1 MFFVRMPANR
11 SRPVEDPG
19 AGRVRCLAVPVLAL
33 AVACGTPSPRYA
45 SSLEAVLREA
55 TPENLLAHRQALE
68 RALADYE
75 RAGTEPPP
83 GLHAELAWYAHR
95 LGDRE
100 AAAAALRKELTLHPA
115 ARDFVQALERFLAG
129 KSGSEAA
136 R

>member
-1 MFFVRMPANR
+1 M
-11 SRPVEDPG
+11 EDPG
-19 AGRVRCLAVPVLAL
+19 AGRTCRLATLILVLAE
-33 AVACGTPSPRYA
+33 ACGAPPPRYA
-45 SSLEAVLREA
+45 TSLEAVLREA

-68 RALADYE
+68 RALTDYE

-115 ARDFVQALERFLAG
+115 AKDFVQALERFLAG
-129 KSGSEAA
+129 KPGSEAA